1 MPEVIVEGRGQ
12 VHERKYQRS
21 KSFLGAKIIF
31 NGDHSAFDCI
41 VKEISAG
48 GALIKIENA
57 LSVPESFG
65 LALSDGRRFECE
77 VRWRRI
83 NSLGVEFLTA
93 A

>member
-1 MPEVIVEGRGQ
+1 MHQRR
-12 VHERKYQRS
+12 HQRS

-31 NGDHSAFDCI
+31 NGNHSSFDCL

-57 LSVPESFG
+57 LSPPESFSLT
-65 LALSDGRRFECE
+65 LADGRRFECE

-83 NSLGVEFLTA
+83 NTIGVEFVTA